1 MPRGTHEVERPIV
14 MSDQRNLI
22 LAIVLSVVIIL
33 GFQFFYEMPRTR
45 EAQQA
50 QRTAA
55 TQAARPQA
63 ETGSTAR
70 PAGPAPAASVAGETV
85 ATNAPRVRIDNGRLH
100 GSISLR
106 GARIDQVTLADYHAT
121 IDPKSPEIELLS
133 PVGSPHPYFAEF
145 GWVDGSGGAPVPT
158 AETEWKAQG
167 STVGRGEPVR
177 LSWDN
182 GQGLAFGQKIGL
194 DDNYMFTVERSV
206 TNTGKAPVTL
216 YPYGLLSRWG
226 TPPTLGYY
234 ILHEGPI
241 GVLDGKL
248 NEVKYKTLVDKGPV
262 VGDTKGGWFG
272 ITDKYWLAA
281 LVPEQDEAVKAGFR
295 HETEGDRF
303 QVDFRGAPVV
313 VQPGATVAVTDRL
326 FAGAKEIN
334 QLDAYES
341 KFNLPLFDHAVDFGW
356 FYFLT
361 KPIFYTLHWLS
372 GIVGNYGIAILMLTL
387 IIKGLFFPLANKS
400 YKSMSQMK
408 KLQPQVQDLRE
419 RHAEDKV
426 RLNQEMMALY
436 KRERVNPMA
445 GCLPMVIQ
453 IPVFFSLYKVL
464 FVSLEMRHAPFFG
477 WIHDLSAPDPTTFA
491 NLFGLIPWSPPH
503 FLMLGAWPLILG
515 CTMFLQQRLNPQ
527 PADPTQAR
535 IFMIMPVM
543 FTFLFAT
550 FPAGLVIYYSW
561 NNTLSIAQQ
570 WLIMKRMGVAT

>member
-1 MPRGTHEVERPIV
+1 
-14 MSDQRNLI
+14 MSEQRNLI

-33 GFQFFYEMPRTR
+33 AFQYFYEMPRMR
-45 EAQQA
+45 ETQQA
-50 QRTAA
+50 QRTTA
-55 TQAARPQA
+55 TQAVKPQSEPAPQA
-63 ETGSTAR
+63 PATGA
-70 PAGPAPAASVAGETV
+70 APAPAVAGETM

-100 GSISLR
+100 GSLSLR
-106 GARIDQVTLADYHAT
+106 GARIDSIALADYHET
-121 IDPKSPEIELLS
+121 VNPKSPDIQLLS
-133 PVGSPHPYFAEF
+133 PVGSPNPYFAEF
-145 GWVDGSGGAPVPT
+145 GWVDGAGGTPVPGADTLWKADDATVGKGAPV
-158 AETEWKAQG
+158 
-167 STVGRGEPVR
+167 S

-194 DDNYMFTVERSV
+194 DANYMFTVDRSV
-206 TNTGKAPVTL
+206 TNHGTAPVTL

-226 TPPTLGYY
+226 TPHTLGYY

-241 GVLDGKL
+241 GVLAGKL
-248 NEVKYKTLVDKGPV
+248 KEIKYKTLAGEGPV
-262 VGDTKGGWFG
+262 TGETKGGWFG

-281 LVPEQDEAVKAGFR
+281 LVPQQDETVKAGFR
-295 HETEGDRF
+295 HEAEGDRY

-313 VQPGATVAVTDRL
+313 VQPGATISITDHL

-334 QLDAYES
+334 QLDGYERE
-341 KFNLPLFDHAVDFGW
+341 FNLPLFDHAVDFGW

-436 KRERVNPMA
+436 KREKVNPMA

-464 FVSLEMRHAPFFG
+464 FVSIEMRHAPFFG

-491 NLFGLIPWSPPH
+491 NLFGLVPWSPPH

-515 CTMFLQQRLNPQ
+515 VTMFLQQRLNPQ
-527 PADPTQAR
+527 PADPTQAK